1 MVNIVD
7 ILQEII
13 FYLIEKLDKK
23 SFSLT
28 FGQFDHLVLLNK
40 SIWTFSTWLM
50 VFLTNHKMMFLTNQ
64 IGQKKLSNQKN

>member
-1 MVNIVD
+1 MVNMVD

-23 SFSLT
+23 SFILT

-40 SIWTFSTWLM
+40 SIWTCSIWLM
-50 VFLTNHKMMFLTNQ
+50 VCLTNHKMIFFY
-64 IGQKKLSNQKN
+64 